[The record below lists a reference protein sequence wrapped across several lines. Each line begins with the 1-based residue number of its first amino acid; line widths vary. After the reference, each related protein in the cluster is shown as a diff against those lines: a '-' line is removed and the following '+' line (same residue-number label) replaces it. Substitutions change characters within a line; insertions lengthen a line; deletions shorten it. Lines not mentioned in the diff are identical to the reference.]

1 MLNKCSN
8 HIAYCWYLL
17 WYDIVC
23 MRACAAWLIC
33 QLMLCST
40 KIVKTDNVT
49 FDRDWSRSKSWLLSM
64 FHDVV
69 TKQLSSG
76 LNMQHQVSGLSLTL
90 SQPSLQLQSSICC
103 ICWLLL
109 LPYNVTEV
117 DDSCLFDNSLL
128 IGSGAL

>member
-1 MLNKCSN
+1 
-8 HIAYCWYLL
+8 
-17 WYDIVC
+17 
-23 MRACAAWLIC
+23 
-33 QLMLCST
+33 MLCST